1 MAKHFNIT
9 GLCVPDKHY
18 MVDREASQRLLYG
31 WILYADGD
39 SSFNAHYIDLYR
51 NACQKRGMFIQLGSY
66 HPAVFAAA
74 AADKS
79 RQVYEMPDS
88 KRPEFVINRTRDYRL
103 AEFLEAQGI
112 RVFNHSQVA
121 RLGNNKAE
129 AYRYMQRKG
138 IPVMLTL
145 YTAQTPPPWYPAVI
159 KSCDGHGGTEVYLIR
174 DEAGW
179 KEWKQ
184 NLPVFGGR
192 NCGRQYVVQQA
203 ASDLGKDVRVYI
215 VGNRIAAAVM
225 RTSETDFR
233 SNYCLGG
240 SVELYELSG
249 KERMLVQRT
258 IAGLSIGMAGIDFI
272 FHEGEMVFNEIEDMA
287 GARGL
292 YSLTDYDIVDEYIHY
307 IWEEL
312 QYVRSSTDKT
322 AHL

>member
-1 MAKHFNIT
+1 MNQLIALEKEFS
-9 GLCVPDKHY
+9 
-18 MVDREASQRLLYG
+18 REASEEFMYG

-39 SSFNAHYIDLYR
+39 SSFNPHYIDLYR
-51 NACQKRGMFIQLGSY
+51 NACQKRGMTIQLGSC
-66 HPAVFAAA
+66 HPAVLDTDTAA
-74 AADKS
+74 AADKAG
-79 RQVYEMPDS
+79 QMHEILAG

-103 AEFLEAQGI
+103 AEFLEVQGI
-112 RVFNHSQVA
+112 RVFNHSKIA
-121 RLGNNKAE
+121 RLGNDKAE

-138 IPVMLTL
+138 IPVMPTL
-145 YTAQTPPPWYPAVI
+145 YAAQTPPPWYPAVI
-159 KSCDGHGGTEVYLIR
+159 KSCDGHGGTEVYLVR

-184 NLPVFGGR
+184 NLPVCGDR

-215 VGNRIAAAVM
+215 VGNRIAAAVL
-225 RTSETDFR
+225 RTSKTDFR

-240 SVELYELSG
+240 SVELYELSR

-272 FHEGEMVFNEIEDMA
+272 FHEGEMVFNEIEDVA

-292 YSLTDYDIVDEYIHY
+292 YSLTDYDIVDEYIRY

>member
-1 MAKHFNIT
+1 MNPLIALEKEFS
-9 GLCVPDKHY
+9 
-18 MVDREASQRLLYG
+18 REASKRLLYG

-39 SSFNAHYIDLYR
+39 SSFNPHYIDLYR
-51 NACQKRGMFIQLGSY
+51 NACKKRGMSIQLGSY
-66 HPAVFAAA
+66 HTAVLDTDTAA
-74 AADKS
+74 AADKA
-79 RQVYEMPDS
+79 RPMHEILAG

-103 AEFLEAQGI
+103 AEFLEVQGI
-112 RVFNHSQVA
+112 RVFNHSQIA
-121 RLGNNKAE
+121 RLGNDKAE
-129 AYRYMQRKG
+129 AYRYMQQKG
-138 IPVMLTL
+138 IPVMPTL
-145 YTAQTPPPWYPAVI
+145 YAAKTPPPWYPAVV
-159 KSCDGHGGTEVYLIR
+159 KSCDGHGGTEVYLVR

-179 KEWKQ
+179 EEWKQ
-184 NLPVFGGR
+184 KICA
-192 NCGRQYVVQQA
+192 CGDSGCGKRYVVQRA

-240 SVELYELSG
+240 SVKLYDLSE
-249 KERMLVQRT
+249 KECVLVQRT

-292 YSLTDYDIVDEYIHY
+292 YSLTDYDIVDQYIRY

-312 QYVRSSTDKT
+312 QHVRNSKDKT